1 MMQQLMET
9 RKQWHQ
15 SFLQA
20 DIESLQAIESD
31 SFKAISEFGIE
42 NTQTRYI
49 AIKERKSQG
58 KWFKQS
64 AVATDINIEFNEIDT
79 GCIVTGLGEITAN
92 ENVIRKVYF
101 SELWSFTAKGWQ
113 IQHLHTSNAM

>member
-31 SFKAISEFGIE
+31 SFKAINEFGIE
-42 NTQTRYI
+42 NTQARYI
-49 AIKERKSQG
+49 VIKARKSQG
-58 KWFKQS
+58 TWFKHS
-64 AVATDINIEFNEIDT
+64 AVAIDITIEFNEINA
-79 GCIVTGLGEITAN
+79 GYIVTGLGEIKAN
-92 ENVIRKVYF
+92 EKV
-101 SELWSFTAKGWQ
+101 LQQRVT
-113 IQHLHTSNAM
+113 TN

>member
-31 SFKAISEFGIE
+31 SFKAISAFGIV

-58 KWFKQS
+58 KWFKHS
-64 AVATDINIEFNEIDT
+64 AVAIDINIDFNEIDV
-79 GCIVTGLGEITAN
+79 GCIVTGLGEIKAN

>member
-1 MMQQLMET
+1 MMQQLMEK

-42 NTQTRYI
+42 NTQARYI
-49 AIKERKSQG
+49 VIKERKSQG

-64 AVATDINIEFNEIDT
+64 AVAIDITIEFNEIDA
-79 GCIVTGLGEITAN
+79 GCIVTGLGEIKAN
-92 ENVIRKVYF
+92 EKVIRKVYF

-113 IQHLHTSNAM
+113 IQYLHTSSAV